1 MSTRLIDTTSDE
13 PTSTRPNKSALK
25 REAQALVELGVQL
38 ARLSPEVWQELQ
50 LDERLCDALELY
62 NRIEAHG
69 AKARQRAR
77 LGKLLRAIDVAP
89 IEALLLQRELAKT
102 AQTRDFHRIESLR
115 DQLLSDGD
123 AALTA
128 LAASHPTLPRPELLA
143 QIHAYHHSSNPR
155 HKTQASREIFRL
167 LRLHLPK

>member
-1 MSTRLIDTTSDE
+1 MSPRLIDTTSDE

-102 AQTRDFHRIESLR
+102 R
-115 DQLLSDGD
+115 
-123 AALTA
+123 
-128 LAASHPTLPRPELLA
+128 RPE
-143 QIHAYHHSSNPR
+143 
-155 HKTQASREIFRL
+155 IFIA
-167 LRLHLPK
+167 LRACVINC